1 MTRKVTV
8 IKTSIPATLKL
19 GDICGRLG
27 FTVTSAFVGDTLH
40 IRPAKAEGNRPGLY
54 TERQFALICQQLQ
67 SHVSAMAE
75 LYAGETA

>member
-8 IKTSIPATLKL
+8 IKTSIPAT
-19 GDICGRLG
+19 
-27 FTVTSAFVGDTLH
+27 
-40 IRPAKAEGNRPGLY
+40 PGLY

-67 SHVSAMAE
+67 SHVSGMAE